1 MAGFLQTIITP
12 RRFVFRDTTFK
23 GANMKLETS
32 ALAILALLVGL
43 SPAGLAQ
50 QSQPNQPD
58 HSVVAAEMLPAIAWS
73 ETQTPQP
80 LATEKATPAP
90 DQQQQAPDSTAA
102 TPTQASGAQAQP
114 DSATQTFTGTIV
126 RVGDKYVL
134 KTTDNMTYQL
144 DDPDKAKDFEGK
156 QVKVTGGLDTKAKLI
171 HIQNVELVP

>member
-1 MAGFLQTIITP
+1 
-12 RRFVFRDTTFK
+12 
-23 GANMKLETS
+23 MKLETS

-43 SPAGLAQ
+43 SPAGFAQ
-50 QSQPNQPD
+50 QSQPSQPD
-58 HSVVAAEMLPAIAWS
+58 YSVVAAETSPAIAWS

-80 LATEKATPAP
+80 VSADKATPTP
-90 DQQQQAPDSTAA
+90 DQQQQQAPDNPSA
-102 TPTQASGAQAQP
+102 TPTQTSGAQAQP

-144 DDPDKAKDFEGK
+144 DDPDKAKEFEGK

>member
-1 MAGFLQTIITP
+1 
-12 RRFVFRDTTFK
+12 
-23 GANMKLETS
+23 MKLDMKLLKTS
-32 ALAILALLVGL
+32 VVALALLVGL
-43 SPAGLAQ
+43 SAAGFAQ
-50 QSQPNQPD
+50 QSQPNPPD
-58 HSVVAAEMLPAIAWS
+58 NSAVAAEMLPAIAWS

-80 LATEKATPAP
+80 RATEKATPAP

-126 RVGDKYVL
+126 QVGDKYVL

-144 DDPDKAKDFEGK
+144 DDPDKAKEFEGK